1 MKNLFK
7 LGAVAALCVSIVGC
21 SRIETGTVG
30 IRLDASKQIQGNEL
44 MPGTFNQTVIGDV
57 LIFPHKDVAINLEN
71 KTPMTADN
79 SSLADFDITVVY
91 NINPSSVAE
100 IYSTKSK
107 SFHAVNPDG
116 DTLLMYRYIETLVNN
131 AAYKAIR
138 QYVALEVADNRA
150 KIEDSILQI
159 VNEQLKQEK
168 LDTAINISVVQVRN
182 IAPNATILKAATEL
196 VKSQND
202 LKIKENE
209 VKIAEAEARRQRML
223 AESGPQ
229 TIEYMRAQAQV
240 TVANAIADGKV
251 NTIIVPHTMTMLG
264 AVPTK

>member
-7 LGAVAALCVSIVGC
+7 FGAIVLATVTMVGC

-30 IRLDASKQIQGNEL
+30 IRVDASKQIQGTEL

-57 LIFPHKDVAINLEN
+57 LIFPHKDVAINMEN

-107 SFHAVNPDG
+107 SFHAVNSEG
-116 DTLLMYRYIETLVNN
+116 DTLLMYRYIETIINN
-131 AAYKAIR
+131 AAYKTIR
-138 QYVALEVADNRA
+138 QYNALEVADNRA
-150 KIEDSILQI
+150 KIEETILQI
-159 VNEQLKQEK
+159 VNEQLKLEK
-168 LDTAINISVVQVRN
+168 LDTAINISVIQVRN
-182 IAPNATILKAATEL
+182 IAPNATILNAATEL
-196 VKSQND
+196 VKSQNE

-240 TVANAIADGKV
+240 TVANAIAEGKV

-264 AVPTK
+264 SVPTK